1 MALGL
6 GLWEPHMRLS
16 SKGRYAVMAMAD
28 LARHSVDANVR
39 AVALADIAARQD
51 LSLAYLEQL
60 FTRLRREGLVVSHRG
75 PGGGYRLARPA
86 DQLAVVDIVLAV
98 DEPLEAVRCN
108 SQSKAKG
115 KAIGCMPGG
124 ERCLTHD
131 LWQALGD
138 HIHSFLAGVSLDD
151 VVQGRLRPSKAA

>member
-1 MALGL
+1 
-6 GLWEPHMRLS
+6 MRLS

-28 LARHSVDANVR
+28 LARHSVDPAVR

-51 LSLAYLEQL
+51 LSLPYLEQL

-86 DQLAVVDIVLAV
+86 DQLAVAQIVLAV
-98 DEPLEAVRCN
+98 DEPMETVRC
-108 SQSKAKG
+108 QSKSR
-115 KAIGCMPGG
+115 GCMPGG

-131 LWQALGD
+131 LWEALGD
-138 HIHSFLAGVSLDD
+138 HIHSFLSGVSLDD
-151 VVQGRLRPSKAA
+151 VVQGRLSPSKAA

>member
-1 MALGL
+1 
-6 GLWEPHMRLS
+6 MRLS

-28 LARHSVDANVR
+28 LARHSADPSVR

-51 LSLAYLEQL
+51 LSQAYLEQL

-86 DQLAVVDIVLAV
+86 EQLAVADIVTAV
-98 DEPLEAVRCN
+98 DEPLEAVRCT
-108 SQSKAKG
+108 SKTT
-115 KAIGCMPGG
+115 GCMPGG

-131 LWQALGD
+131 LWEALGAQ
-138 HIHSFLAGVSLDD
+138 IQGFLAGVSLDD
-151 VVQGRLRPSKAA
+151 VVQGRLRPPKAA

>member
-1 MALGL
+1 
-6 GLWEPHMRLS
+6 MRLS

-28 LARHSVDANVR
+28 LARHSADASVR

-86 DQLAVVDIVLAV
+86 GQLAVVDIVLAV
-98 DEPLEAVRCN
+98 DEPLEAVRCA
-108 SQSKAKG
+108 SQMKSG
-115 KAIGCMPGG
+115 KTTGCMPGG

-131 LWQALGD
+131 LWEALGAQ
-138 HIHSFLAGVSLDD
+138 IQGFLAGVSLDD
-151 VVQGRLRPSKAA
+151 VIQGRLRAPVAA